1 MSPNLLYDMHC
12 HAYDLEDLEAIFE
25 ADKDIVIVAVSDD
38 LESLLRVLELERMY
52 PGRVYACAGFHPW
65 SIRDGALHQVDTI
78 VRLASREG
86 LGCVGEVGLDRR
98 FLGLETWSLQV
109 RIFRE
114 FLRLAVDIGAFVNIH
129 APDAWSEALGELI
142 GLSVERA
149 MFHWYTGP
157 QDLVEV
163 IGEMG
168 YKISINP
175 AIKIQEKHARIAATT
190 PLKYIVFESDAPY
203 NYRGLKLAPPM
214 IRESI
219 ALVAKLKNTTQNH
232 VEEAAESN
240 SRRLL
245 IV

>member
-1 MSPNLLYDMHC
+1 MGLVFDMHC
-12 HAYDLEDLEAIFE
+12 HAYELEGLESILE
-25 ADKDIVIVAVSDD
+25 ADKDLIIVAVSDD
-38 LESLLRVLELERMY
+38 LNSFLKVLELERLY

-65 SIRDGALHQVDTI
+65 SIRDGVLHQVDSI

-86 LGCVGEVGLDRR
+86 LRCIGEVGLDRR
-98 FLGLETWSLQV
+98 FLGFETWSLQL

-114 FLRLAVDIGAFVNIH
+114 FLDLVVDIGAFVNIH
-129 APDAWSEALGELI
+129 APDAWGEALGELI
-142 GLSVERA
+142 RAGVEKA

-168 YKISINP
+168 YKISVNP
-175 AIKIQEKHARIAATT
+175 AIKIQEKHAKIAATT
-190 PLKYIVFESDAPY
+190 PLNYIVFESDAPY
-203 NYRGLKLAPPM
+203 NYRGLKLTPTM

-219 ALVAKLKNTTQNH
+219 ALVAKLKNTTQSH
-232 VEEAAESN
+232 VEEIAELN

-245 IV
+245 KM